1 MERPLEKKREKWQ
14 LGLKGRCNVGA
25 YRVSVCR
32 VWGPVRFSLSVIIEA
47 YTGTCRSF
55 SHFTLNPKFRG
66 IETIQG

>member
-1 MERPLEKKREKWQ
+1 MERPLEKRREKWQ
-14 LGLKGRCNVGA
+14 LGLKGRRNVGA

-32 VWGPVRFSLSVIIEA
+32 VSNPRFSLSVSIEA

-55 SHFTLNPKFRG
+55 SHFTPNPKFRR